1 MKLDD
6 VRTSSNVEDR
16 RASGGRARRGIALSG
31 GSILLIGIYA
41 LVTKQNPLELLSAL
55 SEGTQQE
62 STPGAGST
70 PIDPNDPSAVFA
82 KKILATTEDCWKAA
96 LPKLG
101 AAYREPVLVLY
112 RGSVESACGY
122 QQAAVGP
129 FYCPGDSKAYFDLD
143 FLDDLQKQLGA
154 GGDFA
159 SAYVIAHEIGHHV
172 QRLLGTSARVQAA
185 GRDEGAEGNSVR
197 LELQADCYAG
207 VWGSYAKARG
217 LLEMGDIEEAL
228 RAAQAIGDDTLQRRG
243 RGRVTPET
251 FSHGTSVQRENW
263 LKRGMESGDPQACD
277 TFRTARL

>member
-1 MKLDD
+1 M
-6 VRTSSNVEDR
+6 
-16 RASGGRARRGIALSG
+16 
-31 GSILLIGIYA
+31 
-41 LVTKQNPLELLSAL
+41 
-55 SEGTQQE
+55 
-62 STPGAGST
+62 
-70 PIDPNDPSAVFA
+70 
-82 KKILATTEDCWKAA
+82 
-96 LPKLG
+96 
-101 AAYREPVLVLY
+101 VLY

-172 QRLLGTSARVQAA
+172 QKLLGTSARVQAA

-217 LLEMGDIEEAL
+217 LLEMGDVEEAL

-251 FSHGTSVQRENW
+251 FSHGTSAQRESW
-263 LKRGMESGDPQACD
+263 LKRGMESGDPQVCD
-277 TFRTARL
+277 TFRTAHL